1 MFRRFLF
8 VNEHSADEGRTVPK
22 RLKIYDFGTFRNIL
36 NFFLFIV
43 VPSAMQHTKFLTSF
57 KSKLRV
63 FDKTMMK
70 PLGEVQFNE
79 SEGQS
84 QYSLKFQVV
93 EGNARP
99 G

>member
-8 VNEHSADEGRTVPK
+8 VDDHSAEGRTVPK

-36 NFFLFIV
+36 NFYFFIV

-57 KSKLRV
+57 KSKLRL

-70 PLGEVQFNE
+70 PLGKVQFNE

-84 QYSLKFQVV
+84 QLIFIDISSC
-93 EGNARP
+93 
-99 G
+99 